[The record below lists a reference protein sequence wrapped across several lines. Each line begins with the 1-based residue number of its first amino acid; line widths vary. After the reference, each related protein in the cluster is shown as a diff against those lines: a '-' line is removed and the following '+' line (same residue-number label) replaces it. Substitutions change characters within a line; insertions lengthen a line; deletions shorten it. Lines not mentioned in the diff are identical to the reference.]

1 LPFDGW
7 LVNKGQK
14 VSIDAATVAGD
25 FLTLL
30 QQIVYVE
37 ATGEFTGGG
46 FCPRVWVE
54 GLSITGE
61 QAA

>member
-1 LPFDGW
+1 
-7 LVNKGQK
+7 LVNNGKK
-14 VSIDAATVAGD
+14 TSVDAATVAGD

-30 QQIVYVE
+30 KQIVYVE
-37 ATGEFTGGG
+37 AVGEFTGNGI
-46 FCPRVWVE
+46 CPRVWVE

>member
-1 LPFDGW
+1 M
-7 LVNKGQK
+7 NKGQK